1 MHYVMRNTQN
11 GSDKDYVVTT
21 GAGLVEC
28 RNGRHGRTMVLAKS
42 HPISGDVGDE
52 NALAMKIV
60 ERKRKEG
67 YILDRSSG
75 LSLLTLDPAWITV
88 RPLAMT
94 RDDIIRASEAISQ
107 GRSQLHGLTKWKVNR
122 ARLGCSA
129 ILLHEDGRVS
139 IEGNQG
145 VMPGVGLTGPAL
157 VMARYGGP
165 MANIAIAMMHAQKA
179 VMVTH
184 PGYAIGKSWPDS
196 EPQSLL
202 RTLDDARALKESRK
216 AFDAF
221 EANPSWMAFADALA
235 RDEPASEPMGEVA
248 SWLEDIRSQAVVLL

>member
-1 MHYVMRNTQN
+1 
-11 GSDKDYVVTT
+11 
-21 GAGLVEC
+21 
-28 RNGRHGRTMVLAKS
+28 
-42 HPISGDVGDE
+42 
-52 NALAMKIV
+52 
-60 ERKRKEG
+60 
-67 YILDRSSG
+67 
-75 LSLLTLDPAWITV
+75 
-88 RPLAMT
+88 
-94 RDDIIRASEAISQ
+94 
-107 GRSQLHGLTKWKVNR
+107 
-122 ARLGCSA
+122 
-129 ILLHEDGRVS
+129 
-139 IEGNQG
+139 
-145 VMPGVGLTGPAL
+145 
-157 VMARYGGP
+157 